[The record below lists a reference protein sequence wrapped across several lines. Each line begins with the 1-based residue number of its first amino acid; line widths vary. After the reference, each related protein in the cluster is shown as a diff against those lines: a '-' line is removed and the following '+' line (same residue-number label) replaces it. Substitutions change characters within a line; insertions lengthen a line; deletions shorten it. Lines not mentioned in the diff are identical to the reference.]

1 MLCHGDSIHIT
12 VTTNFSASRK
22 YPELKTAIFGG
33 TFDPIHRAHLTVARE
48 AVNQFGLD
56 RVLFVPA
63 AHPPHKPDAG
73 TPYEDRLRMVQLACE
88 GEPLFEASDI
98 ESGSGKS
105 YSIDTIERLRRRLP
119 AADPL
124 YFIIGTDAF
133 AEILTWRRAADVIRS
148 VDFIVVGRPGPD
160 YAIPSGARVLRLDTL
175 VLEVSSSAI
184 RRELAEGAAPAE
196 LPENVFAYIR
206 AKGLYI

>member
-1 MLCHGDSIHIT
+1 MLCHGYSIHIT
-12 VTTNFSASRK
+12 VTTNFTASRK
-22 YPELKTAIFGG
+22 QPELKIAIFGG

-48 AVNQFGLD
+48 AVNQFGLN

-73 TPYEDRLRMVQLACE
+73 TPYEDRLRMVQLACQ
-88 GEPLFEASDI
+88 GEPAFEASDI

-105 YSIDTIERLRRRLP
+105 YSIDTIERLRQGLTT
-119 AADPL
+119 ADQL
-124 YFIIGTDAF
+124 FFIIGTDAF
-133 AEILTWRRAADVIRS
+133 AEILTWHRAADVIRS
-148 VDFIVVGRPGPD
+148 VDFIVVSRPGTD
-160 YAIPSGARVLRLDTL
+160 YDIPPGARVLRLDTL

-184 RRELAEGAAPAE
+184 RRELIEGVPPAE

-206 AKGLYI
+206 SKGLYI

>member
-1 MLCHGDSIHIT
+1 MKL
-12 VTTNFSASRK
+12 
-22 YPELKTAIFGG
+22 AIFGG

-48 AVNQFGLD
+48 AVNQFQLD

-88 GEPLFEASDI
+88 GNPLFEASGI

-105 YSIDTIERLRRRLP
+105 YSIDTIERLRSRLP
-119 AADPL
+119 AADQL

-133 AEILTWRRAADVIRS
+133 AEILTWHRAADVIRS
-148 VDFIVVGRPGPD
+148 VDFIVVSRPGHD
-160 YAIPSGARVLRLDTL
+160 YAIPPGAHVLRLDTL

-184 RRELAEGAAPAE
+184 RRELAEGAHPAE

>member
-1 MLCHGDSIHIT
+1 MK
-12 VTTNFSASRK
+12 V
-22 YPELKTAIFGG
+22 AIFGG

-48 AVNQFGLD
+48 AVNRFHLH

-73 TPYEDRLRMVQLACE
+73 TPYADRLRMVQLACE
-88 GEPLFEASDI
+88 GEPFFEASDI

-133 AEILTWRRAADVIRS
+133 AEILTWHRAADVIRS
-148 VDFIVVGRPGPD
+148 VDFIVVSRPGHD
-160 YAIPSGARVLRLDTL
+160 YAIPPGARVLRLDTL

-184 RRELAEGAAPAE
+184 RRELARGAHPAE

>member
-1 MLCHGDSIHIT
+1 MKI
-12 VTTNFSASRK
+12 
-22 YPELKTAIFGG
+22 AICGG

-48 AVNQFGLD
+48 AVNRFGLD

-73 TPYEDRLRMVQLACE
+73 TSYDDRLRMVQLACE
-88 GEPLFEASDI
+88 GEPAFEASDI

-105 YSIDTIERLRRRLP
+105 YSIDTIERLRRLLS
-119 AADPL
+119 AGDQL
-124 YFIIGTDAF
+124 YFIIGADAF
-133 AEILTWRRAADVIRS
+133 AEILTWHRAADVLRS
-148 VDFIVVGRPGPD
+148 VEFIVVSRPGHHF
-160 YAIPSGARVLRLDTL
+160 AIPPGARVLRLDTL

-184 RRELAEGAAPAE
+184 RRELATGVPPAE

-206 AKGLYI
+206 SKGLYI